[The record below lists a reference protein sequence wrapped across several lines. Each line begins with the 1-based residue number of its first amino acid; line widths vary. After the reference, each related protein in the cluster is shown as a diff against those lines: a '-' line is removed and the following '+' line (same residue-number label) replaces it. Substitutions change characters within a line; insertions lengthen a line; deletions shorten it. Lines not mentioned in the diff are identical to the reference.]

1 MKRIKKTEVRICDDC
16 KKNEAMSEGMAMV
29 VCYICNKDLCWDCSV
44 DKYNFTMCFDCAEK
58 HDIEIKV
65 IKVKKEKTQ

>member
-1 MKRIKKTEVRICDDC
+1 MKRIEKKEVRICDDC
-16 KKNEAMSEGMAMV
+16 KKNKAFD

-58 HDIEIKV
+58 HDIKIEVVAI
-65 IKVKKEKTQ
+65 KKEKK